1 MRERRLPEVA
11 GTRNVNPKPRSTHGE
26 AVFRLSLAM
35 PMFRRRAR
43 HDGRS
48 LVVQPRSLVGRY
60 ETSPS
65 FEMAAGLFAI
75 AAWVA
80 ILGYALYRML

>member
-1 MRERRLPEVA
+1 
-11 GTRNVNPKPRSTHGE
+11 
-26 AVFRLSLAM
+26 M

-43 HDGRS
+43 HDGR
-48 LVVQPRSLVGRY
+48 LLGVQQRSLVGRY

-65 FEMAAGLFAI
+65 FEIAAGLFAI

-80 ILGYALYRML
+80 ILGYAFYRML